1 VRHASQ
7 HGAAVGA
14 PPSPASAVQM
24 AALGA
29 ARLAPSAHNSQPWRF
44 QRSGDE
50 LLLRWDAT
58 RELPHG
64 DPRRRYLMT
73 GLGAAAES
81 LLLGAGRAGL
91 LEADLRPDERLA
103 ARVRLGH
110 GLAAPHDQA
119 LAAAIP
125 LRQTTRLPFADEP
138 LPTGTLDRL
147 AAEAERHGCQ
157 LLAVSG
163 RGVGRVAALVGEGT
177 AANFADPAVYQ
188 EFHAW
193 LRIGARAQRDAVDG
207 LPLAGL
213 ALGRGAELL
222 APWLL
227 DPAGMRR
234 LARVGLHRAA
244 AATQERL
251 ARRCPAF
258 CLLVAPSHQL
268 AALFAGGR
276 ALLRVWLAATA
287 LGLRVHP
294 MTAAMDH
301 DHTRAALAA
310 TFGVPAG
317 ASMVVCFRLGSG
329 PLGRRAPKRPLGALL
344 DRGPDPL
351 RRR

>member
-14 PPSPASAVQM
+14 PPSPAAAARL

-44 QRSGDE
+44 QPAGDE
-50 LLLRWDAT
+50 LLLRWDAA

-81 LLLGAGRAGL
+81 LLLGGGRAGRV
-91 LEADLRPDERLA
+91 EADLRPEERLA

-110 GLAAPHDQA
+110 GPAAPHDQA

-138 LPTGTLDRL
+138 PPTGAIDRL
-147 AAEAERHGCQ
+147 AAEAGRHGCH
-157 LLAVSG
+157 LVVVTG
-163 RGVGRVAALVGEGT
+163 RAVGRVAALVGEGT
-177 AANFADPAVYQ
+177 AANFADPAVYR

-193 LRIGARAQRDAVDG
+193 LRIGGRARRDAVDG

-227 DPAGMRR
+227 DPAVMRR
-234 LARVGLHRAA
+234 LAQVGLHRAA

-258 CLLVAPSHQL
+258 CLLVAPSDQPG
-268 AALFAGGR
+268 ALFEGGR

-301 DHTRAALAA
+301 DRTRAALAA
-310 TFGVPAG
+310 TFGVPAS
-317 ASMVVCFRLGSG
+317 ASMVACFRLGSG
-329 PLGRRAPKRPLGALL
+329 PLGRRAPRRPLGELV
-344 DRGPDPL
+344 DRDPDP
-351 RRR
+351 RRRG

>member
-1 VRHASQ
+1 VQHASQ
-7 HGAAVGA
+7 QGAAVA
-14 PPSPASAVQM
+14 VPPSPTSAVQL

-44 QRSGDE
+44 QPAGDE
-50 LLLRWDAT
+50 LLLRWDAA

-81 LLLGAGRAGL
+81 LLLGAGRAGEV
-91 LEADLRPDERLA
+91 EADLRPEERLA

-110 GLAAPHDQA
+110 DPAAPHDQA

-138 LPTGTLDRL
+138 PPTGALARL
-147 AAEAERHGCQ
+147 AAEAGRHGCQ
-157 LLAVSG
+157 LLVVTG
-163 RGVGRVAALVGEGT
+163 RRVGQVAALVGEGT

-213 ALGRGAELL
+213 AGSLAELL

-227 DPAGMRR
+227 DPASMRR

-258 CLLVAPSHQL
+258 CLLVAPSHEP

-276 ALLRVWLAATA
+276 ALLRAWLAATA

-310 TFGVPAG
+310 AFGAPAS
-317 ASMVVCFRLGSG
+317 ASMVACFRLGSG

-344 DRGPDPL
+344 DHDPDP